1 MARIEYEEKIQK
13 SLLVLY
19 FRGSTIQSICREYG
33 IPRYE
38 FHKWMKLHDADK
50 LETKEVKTFLQIR
63 ELKQQKNKLEEEI
76 LFLNEAINLWKVLE
90 RDDFKN

>member
-63 ELKQQKNKLEEEI
+63 ELKQQKKKLEEEI
-76 LFLNEAINLWKVLE
+76 LFLNEAINLLE
-90 RDDFKN
+90 SP

>member
-76 LFLNEAINLWKVLE
+76 LFLNEAINLLE
-90 RDDFKN
+90 

>member
-19 FRGSTIQSICREYG
+19 SRGSTIQSICREYG

-50 LETKEVKTFLQIR
+50 LETKEVKTFLQVR

-76 LFLNEAINLWKVLE
+76 LFLNEAIN
-90 RDDFKN
+90 

>member
-1 MARIEYEEKIQK
+1 MARIEYGEEIQK

-19 FRGSTIQSICREYG
+19 SRGPTIDSICKEYG

-76 LFLNEAINLWKVLE
+76 LFLNEAINLLE
-90 RDDFKN
+90 SP

>member
-1 MARIEYEEKIQK
+1 MARIEYGEEIQK

-19 FRGSTIQSICREYG
+19 SRGSTIDSICKEYG

-50 LETKEVKTFLQIR
+50 LETKEVKTFLQVR

-76 LFLNEAINLWKVLE
+76 MFLNEAINLLE
-90 RDDFKN
+90 SP

>member
-76 LFLNEAINLWKVLE
+76 MFLNEAI
-90 RDDFKN
+90 

>member
-1 MARIEYEEKIQK
+1 MARIEYGEEIQK

-19 FRGSTIQSICREYG
+19 SRGSTIDSICKEYG

-50 LETKEVKTFLQIR
+50 LETKEVKTLLQIR

-76 LFLNEAINLWKVLE
+76 LFLNEAINLLE
-90 RDDFKN
+90 SP

>member
-1 MARIEYEEKIQK
+1 MARIEYGEEIQK

-19 FRGSTIQSICREYG
+19 SRGSTIDSICREYG

-50 LETKEVKTFLQIR
+50 LETKEVKTFLQVR

-76 LFLNEAINLWKVLE
+76 LFLNEAINLLE
-90 RDDFKN
+90 SP

>member
-1 MARIEYEEKIQK
+1 MARIEYGEEIQK

-19 FRGSTIQSICREYG
+19 SRGSTIQSICREYG

-50 LETKEVKTFLQIR
+50 LETKEVKTFLQVR

-76 LFLNEAINLWKVLE
+76 LFLNEAINL
-90 RDDFKN
+90 

>member
-1 MARIEYEEKIQK
+1 MARIEYGEEIQK

-19 FRGSTIQSICREYG
+19 SRGSTIDSICREYG

-50 LETKEVKTFLQIR
+50 LETKEVKTFLQVR

-76 LFLNEAINLWKVLE
+76 MFLNEAINLLE
-90 RDDFKN
+90 SP

>member
-1 MARIEYEEKIQK
+1 MARIEYGEEIQK

-19 FRGSTIQSICREYG
+19 SRGSTIDSICKEYG

-50 LETKEVKTFLQIR
+50 LETKEVETLLQIR
-63 ELKQQKNKLEEEI
+63 ELKQQKKQIRRRN
-76 LFLNEAINLWKVLE
+76 FV
-90 RDDFKN
+90 FK

>member
-1 MARIEYEEKIQK
+1 MARIEYGEEIQK

-19 FRGSTIQSICREYG
+19 SRGSTIQSICREYG

-50 LETKEVKTFLQIR
+50 LETKEVKTFLQVR

-76 LFLNEAINLWKVLE
+76 LFLNEAI
-90 RDDFKN
+90 

>member
-1 MARIEYEEKIQK
+1 MARIEYGEEIQK

-19 FRGSTIQSICREYG
+19 SRGSTIQSICREYG

-76 LFLNEAINLWKVLE
+76 LFLNEAINLLE
-90 RDDFKN
+90 

>member
-1 MARIEYEEKIQK
+1 MARIEYGEEIQK

-19 FRGSTIQSICREYG
+19 SRGSTIDSICREYG

-76 LFLNEAINLWKVLE
+76 LFLNEAIKLLE
-90 RDDFKN
+90 SP

>member
-19 FRGSTIQSICREYG
+19 SRGSTIDSICREYG

-50 LETKEVKTFLQIR
+50 LETKEVKTFLQVR

-76 LFLNEAINLWKVLE
+76 MFLNEAINLLE
-90 RDDFKN
+90 SP

>member
-1 MARIEYEEKIQK
+1 MARIEYGEEIQK

-19 FRGSTIQSICREYG
+19 TRGSTIDSICKEYG

-50 LETKEVKTFLQIR
+50 LETKEVKTLLQIR

-76 LFLNEAINLWKVLE
+76 LFLNEAINLLE
-90 RDDFKN
+90 SP

>member
-50 LETKEVKTFLQIR
+50 LETKEVKTFLQVR

-76 LFLNEAINLWKVLE
+76 MFLNEAINLLE
-90 RDDFKN
+90 SP

>member
-1 MARIEYEEKIQK
+1 MARIEYGEEIQK

-19 FRGSTIQSICREYG
+19 SRGSTIQSICREYG

-76 LFLNEAINLWKVLE
+76 LFLNEAINLLE
-90 RDDFKN
+90 SP

>member
-19 FRGSTIQSICREYG
+19 FRGSTIQSICRKYG

-76 LFLNEAINLWKVLE
+76 LFLNEAINLL
-90 RDDFKN
+90 

>member
-1 MARIEYEEKIQK
+1 MARIEYGEEIQK

-19 FRGSTIQSICREYG
+19 SRGFTIDSICKEYG

-76 LFLNEAINLWKVLE
+76 LFLNEAINLLE
-90 RDDFKN
+90 SP

>member
-1 MARIEYEEKIQK
+1 MARIEYGEEIQK

-19 FRGSTIQSICREYG
+19 SRGSTIDSICKEYG

-50 LETKEVKTFLQIR
+50 LETKEVETFLQIR

-76 LFLNEAINLWKVLE
+76 LFLNEAINLLE
-90 RDDFKN
+90 SP

>member
-1 MARIEYEEKIQK
+1 ARIEYGEEIQK

-19 FRGSTIQSICREYG
+19 SRGSTIQSICKEYG

-50 LETKEVKTFLQIR
+50 LETKEVETFLQIR

-76 LFLNEAINLWKVLE
+76 LFLNEAINLLE
-90 RDDFKN
+90 SP

>member
-1 MARIEYEEKIQK
+1 MARIEYGEEIQK

-19 FRGSTIQSICREYG
+19 FRGSTIDSICKEYG

-76 LFLNEAINLWKVLE
+76 LFLNEAINLLE
-90 RDDFKN
+90 SP

>member
-19 FRGSTIQSICREYG
+19 SRGSTIQSICREYG

-50 LETKEVKTFLQIR
+50 
-63 ELKQQKNKLEEEI
+63 
-76 LFLNEAINLWKVLE
+76 
-90 RDDFKN
+90 

>member
-19 FRGSTIQSICREYG
+19 FRGSTIQSICKEYG

-50 LETKEVKTFLQIR
+50 LETKEVETFLQIR

-76 LFLNEAINLWKVLE
+76 LFLNEAINLLE
-90 RDDFKN
+90 SP

>member
-1 MARIEYEEKIQK
+1 RIEYGEEIQK

-19 FRGSTIQSICREYG
+19 SRGSTIQSICKEYG

-50 LETKEVKTFLQIR
+50 LETKEVETFLQIR

-76 LFLNEAINLWKVLE
+76 LFLNEAINLLE
-90 RDDFKN
+90 SP

>member
-1 MARIEYEEKIQK
+1 MARIEYGEEIQK

-19 FRGSTIQSICREYG
+19 SRGSTIDSICREYG

-50 LETKEVKTFLQIR
+50 LETKEVKTFLKVR

-76 LFLNEAINLWKVLE
+76 MFLNEAINLLE
-90 RDDFKN
+90 SP

>member
-76 LFLNEAINLWKVLE
+76 LFLNEAINLLE
-90 RDDFKN
+90 SP

>member
-1 MARIEYEEKIQK
+1 MARIEYGEEIQK

-19 FRGSTIQSICREYG
+19 SRGSTIDSICKEYG

-38 FHKWMKLHDADK
+38 FHKWMKLHDSDK
-50 LETKEVKTFLQIR
+50 LETKEVETFLQVR

-76 LFLNEAINLWKVLE
+76 LFLNEAIKLLE
-90 RDDFKN
+90 SP

>member
-1 MARIEYEEKIQK
+1 MARIEYGEEIQK

-76 LFLNEAINLWKVLE
+76 LFLNEAIKLLE
-90 RDDFKN
+90 SP

>member
-1 MARIEYEEKIQK
+1 MARIEYGEEIQK

-19 FRGSTIQSICREYG
+19 SRGSTIDSICKEYG
-33 IPRYE
+33 LPRYE

-50 LETKEVKTFLQIR
+50 LETKEVETFLQIR

-76 LFLNEAINLWKVLE
+76 LFLNEAINLLE
-90 RDDFKN
+90 SP

>member
-1 MARIEYEEKIQK
+1 MARIEYGEEIQK

-19 FRGSTIQSICREYG
+19 SRGSTIDSICKEYG

-76 LFLNEAINLWKVLE
+76 LFLNEAI
-90 RDDFKN
+90 

>member
-1 MARIEYEEKIQK
+1 MKK
-13 SLLVLY
+13 KFNSSLLVLY
-19 FRGSTIQSICREYG
+19 FRGSTIQSICKEYG

-50 LETKEVKTFLQIR
+50 LETKEVKTLLQIR

-76 LFLNEAINLWKVLE
+76 LFLNEAINLLE
-90 RDDFKN
+90 SP

>member
-1 MARIEYEEKIQK
+1 MARIKYEEKIQK

-19 FRGSTIQSICREYG
+19 SRGSTIQSICREYG

-76 LFLNEAINLWKVLE
+76 LFLNEAINLLE
-90 RDDFKN
+90 SP

>member
-19 FRGSTIQSICREYG
+19 SRGSTIQSICREYG

-38 FHKWMKLHDADK
+38 FHKWMKLYDADK

-76 LFLNEAINLWKVLE
+76 LFLNEAINLLE
-90 RDDFKN
+90 SP